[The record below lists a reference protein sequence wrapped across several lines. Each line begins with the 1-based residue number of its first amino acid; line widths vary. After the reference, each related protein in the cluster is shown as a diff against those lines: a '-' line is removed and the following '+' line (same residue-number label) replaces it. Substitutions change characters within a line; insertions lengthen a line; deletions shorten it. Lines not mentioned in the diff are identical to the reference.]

1 MEPLLTVKDL
11 AEALSVSTKTVYRWT
26 AAGIIPFVKVGSAKR
41 YRLANVLAAL
51 EAPTAQK
58 TEG

>member
-26 AAGIIPFVKVGSAKR
+26 AAGTVPFVKVGSAKR
-41 YRLANVLAAL
+41 YRLTDVLAAL
-51 EAPTAQK
+51 EAK
-58 TEG
+58 